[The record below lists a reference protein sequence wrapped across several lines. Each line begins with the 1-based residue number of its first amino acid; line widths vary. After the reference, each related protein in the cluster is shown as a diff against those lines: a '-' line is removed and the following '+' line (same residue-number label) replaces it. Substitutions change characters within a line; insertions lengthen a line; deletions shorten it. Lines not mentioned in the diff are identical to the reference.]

1 MEGIR
6 VFLPIAVFILV
17 NVQFVTGQDWLQVSK
32 EELLALRNEVLSF
45 DNSIS
50 DLVFLVDTSSSLSSS
65 DYDEEITFVTNLIN
79 EISVDMQATRV
90 EVIPFGSTASQFIT
104 QISDPDLSKNK
115 CTFNEKFKTMVQSIN
130 GGATNMRDAFQLA
143 WEVCLNN
150 GLKRTPLTKVKTVV
164 ILLTDGKWN
173 TPSNDPSPVSR
184 AENLIAGHVEIFA
197 IGVGNIDY
205 GNLKSLVEDPDKHAF
220 HLQDF
225 EEFAELATY
234 LRGGALPNFPL
245 HSYFRFL
252 ITKKTDDRNCSK
264 RSFKTCVFFLLKE
277 HPMGSVKGF

>member
-50 DLVFLVDTSSSLSSS
+50 DLVFLVDTSGSLSSS

-277 HPMGSVKGF
+277 HPMGSVNGF